1 MGRKPAFDRQDVLAK
16 ATQVFLTSG
25 YQGTT
30 VKDITNATG
39 LQPGSIYSAFVNKE
53 GLYTEVVEYYT
64 SMQLKIIDKDARKK
78 LRISRD
84 KADKPA
90 KPMFEKINADKKLE
104 IKELLGNENYLKYV
118 SFEENWTKLRREER
132 RKQNKEKRKSA
143 SK

>member
-1 MGRKPAFDRQDVLAK
+1 MKRTLIVSLAFCS
-16 ATQVFLTSG
+16 FLVMMFSCQQAEKTKEKKVSLSFKSAQLKDDN
-25 YQGTT
+25 YWQA
-30 VKDITNATG
+30 VKEE
-39 LQPGSIYSAFVNKE
+39 LSIKDENID
-53 GLYTEVVEYYT
+53 
-64 SMQLKIIDKDARKK
+64 QLKIIDKDARKK

-132 RKQNKEKRKSA
+132 RKQNKEKRKPA